1 MPSEIASRRFWIC
14 VAYCLP
20 RVTSGLAVVLALL
33 VAIGQSA
40 CASQP
45 PPLALASTRD
55 TLAGLDEFGALLLG
69 AGLFAS
75 SIPQGRE
82 VSPEQATMLRRS
94 LAILSSVPRQYAP
107 RFVADELL
115 RYVETKGASVSR
127 VGLGWMVQEYR
138 DLFVLTPD
146 GYLAAALTGVPTY
159 CVGAVQ
165 VSPTSAGV
173 GGYELG
179 RYYTRSGVDWP
190 QAAAPKLDRD

>member
-1 MPSEIASRRFWIC
+1 MPAEFYTLRFWIRI
-14 VAYCLP
+14 AFERLLLS
-20 RVTSGLAVVLALL
+20 RGLAVVLTLL
-33 VAIGQSA
+33 VVIGPCA

-45 PPLALASTRD
+45 PPLALAATRD

-69 AGLFAS
+69 AGLSAS
-75 SIPQGRE
+75 SIPQIRE

-94 LAILSSVPRQYAP
+94 LAILPSVPRQYAP

-127 VGLGWMVQEYR
+127 VGLGMMVQEYR
-138 DLFVLTPD
+138 DLFVLTPE
-146 GYLAAALTGVPTY
+146 GYLAAALTGVPAY

-179 RYYTRSGVDWP
+179 RYYRNSGVNWP
-190 QAAAPKLDRD
+190 QADAPKLDRN

>member
-1 MPSEIASRRFWIC
+1 MPAEFYTLRFWIRIAFER
-14 VAYCLP
+14 VRSP
-20 RVTSGLAVVLALL
+20 RGLAVALALL
-33 VAIGQSA
+33 VAIGQPA
-40 CASQP
+40 CASQ

-69 AGLFAS
+69 AGLFPS
-75 SIPQGRE
+75 NIPQGRE
-82 VSPEQATMLRRS
+82 GSPEQATMLRRS
-94 LAILSSVPRQYAP
+94 LAILPSVPRQYAP

-127 VGLGWMVQEYR
+127 VGLGMMIQDYR
-138 DLFVLTPD
+138 HLFMLTPE

-165 VSPTSAGV
+165 VSATTAGV

-179 RYYTRSGVDWP
+179 RYYEKSGVNWP
-190 QAAAPKLDRD
+190 QAPAPKLDLN